1 MRITIDAALRE
12 QHGERDDDCE
22 MDQRH
27 EEERGLHPSANA
39 PNFCRP
45 ERGLTRKPARENSY
59 LLKRAFALL
68 TGRLCGQGLA

>member
-27 EEERGLHPSANA
+27 EEERGLHRGAKLLPTGTKSGDTRLANA
-39 PNFCRP
+39 LPVAQRC
-45 ERGLTRKPARENSY
+45 NS
-59 LLKRAFALL
+59 
-68 TGRLCGQGLA
+68 GS

>member
-27 EEERGLHPSANA
+27 EEERGLH
-39 PNFCRP
+39 
-45 ERGLTRKPARENSY
+45 RGAKLLPTGTKSGDTRVAKRLRVAQRCNS
-59 LLKRAFALL
+59 
-68 TGRLCGQGLA
+68 GS

>member
-27 EEERGLHPSANA
+27 EEERGLHPRRQRAKLL
-39 PNFCRP
+39 PT
-45 ERGLTRKPARENSY
+45 GTGSY
-59 LLKRAFALL
+59 KKN
-68 TGRLCGQGLA
+68 

>member
-27 EEERGLHPSANA
+27 EEERGLH
-39 PNFCRP
+39 
-45 ERGLTRKPARENSY
+45 RGAKLLPTGTRWYTVA
-59 LLKRAFALL
+59 KRY
-68 TGRLCGQGLA
+68 RLSLVRMPLVCLH

>member
-27 EEERGLHPSANA
+27 EEERGLHRGAKLLPTGTKSGDTPGAELKSIRCFSYQ
-39 PNFCRP
+39 PTPLQQP
-45 ERGLTRKPARENSY
+45 E
-59 LLKRAFALL
+59 
-68 TGRLCGQGLA
+68 LASID